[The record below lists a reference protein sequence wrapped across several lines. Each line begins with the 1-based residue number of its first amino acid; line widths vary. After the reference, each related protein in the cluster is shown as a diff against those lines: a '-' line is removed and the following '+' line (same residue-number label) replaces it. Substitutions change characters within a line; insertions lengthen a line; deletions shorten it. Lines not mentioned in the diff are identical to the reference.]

1 MSPHEI
7 NVKTAST
14 RSKASRP
21 PFNTLKGTRMKW
33 WKFFGYS
40 VLAVIIVVL
49 LGSLYAILHGDVI
62 AHNAYRN

>member
-1 MSPHEI
+1 
-7 NVKTAST
+7 
-14 RSKASRP
+14 
-21 PFNTLKGTRMKW
+21 MKW